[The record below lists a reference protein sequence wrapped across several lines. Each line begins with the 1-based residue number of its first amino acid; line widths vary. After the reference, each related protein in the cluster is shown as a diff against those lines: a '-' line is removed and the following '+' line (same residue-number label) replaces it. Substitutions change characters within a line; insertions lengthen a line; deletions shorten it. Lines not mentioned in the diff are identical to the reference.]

1 MICPVP
7 GRSNVYYQVGIVAW
21 GIECGMEDVPGV
33 YANVVRFRS
42 WIDQKMRE
50 LGFDTDS
57 YTLKE

>member
-1 MICPVP
+1 
-7 GRSNVYYQVGIVAW
+7 
-21 GIECGMEDVPGV
+21 MEDVPGV